1 MTYNE
6 FLEQANK
13 LEAQAKALR
22 KQAEEAK
29 AEAAKADAKKI
40 SAARTNLVNALFAY
54 MQIFF
59 PDELDKNDAEDV
71 VKMLDEKFE
80 KMEKEYRVLNSFLK
94 GTKVNVNGK
103 ELSDDEKIAA
113 FLKVLSK

>member
-1 MTYNE
+1 MNYNE
-6 FLEQANK
+6 ILEQANK

-29 AEAAKADAKKI
+29 AEAAKT

-54 MQIFF
+54 MQTFC
-59 PDELDKNDAEDV
+59 PEKLDKNDAEDV
-71 VKMLDEKFE
+71 VKMLDEEFE
-80 KMEKEYRVLNSFLK
+80 KMEKRYRVLNSFLK

-113 FLKVLSK
+113 FLKVISK